1 MKTIN
6 IKNGLFWNGWTR
18 FRVTINGEERIMK
31 TQYMDIDVDENAS
44 FEIKVRRYW
53 RYSAVYSFEPKDN
66 LLLRI
71 LVNPQMRNRSIL
83 LGLLGAVL
91 FWVLKGTTEI
101 RWIIFSSYFLIV
113 VLPAIYMI
121 IMRKSYF
128 VIKEAS

>member
-71 LVNPQMRNRSIL
+71 LVNPQMRNRSII